1 MSANIEERVE
11 ELEHRV
17 SELEDMLEGGAIMP
31 SESDLEGF
39 LDLVSPNT
47 HVERA
52 TAIGFWL
59 VHEADEG
66 PFTVADV
73 EGVYEDCRLRKP
85 ANMSDVLAGAEER
98 GWLMRQ
104 GMKGLNQL
112 WMISKDGDEAVNGG
126 FAA

>member
-1 MSANIEERVE
+1 MSADIEERVE
-11 ELEHRV
+11 ELERRMG
-17 SELEDMLEGGAIMP
+17 ELEDMLEGGTIMP

-39 LDLVSPNT
+39 LDLTSPNT

-73 EGVYEDCRLRKP
+73 ERAYEDCRLRKP
-85 ANMSDVLAGAEER
+85 ANLSDVLAGAEER

-104 GMKGLNQL
+104 GTKGQNQL
-112 WMISKDGDEAVNGG
+112 WMITKDGDDAVNGG
-126 FAA
+126 FAG